1 MPIAKFAVNR
11 RVAVSMIALAI
22 VVLGIF
28 AIPRLPIAL
37 LPNFTQPVVTV
48 SVNYPNVGPEQME
61 TLITRP
67 IENAVSRVNGI
78 QQINSSSAEGVST
91 ITAQFFFGT
100 NIDTAAVDVQE
111 QVDRIWGN
119 LPNDPT
125 LQRPVITK
133 FDSNSLPVVR
143 LFVTD
148 PNMSLRDLG
157 DLYTNT
163 LGDEFSAIDGVAAVT
178 VSNDQQ
184 RAIMVEPNA
193 FALAA
198 NGITL
203 PQISQRIAAENI
215 NLPAGIV
222 QVGPNEYQ
230 VRSSALF
237 TSAAQVGQHR
247 RDHEERDADPPER
260 RRAGHRFDQR
270 ATHVPAPQRRA
281 GRRRRSST
289 RSRTRTSWQPRA
301 ASTRR
306 SPSSNSATQA

>member
-37 LPNFTQPVVTV
+37 LPDFTQPVVTV

-148 PNMSLRDLG
+148 PTCRC
-157 DLYTNT
+157 
-163 LGDEFSAIDGVAAVT
+163 AIWEICT
-178 VSNDQQ
+178 
-184 RAIMVEPNA
+184 P
-193 FALAA
+193 
-198 NGITL
+198 
-203 PQISQRIAAENI
+203 
-215 NLPAGIV
+215 
-222 QVGPNEYQ
+222 
-230 VRSSALF
+230 
-237 TSAAQVGQHR
+237 
-247 RDHEERDADPPER
+247 
-260 RRAGHRFDQR
+260 
-270 ATHVPAPQRRA
+270 
-281 GRRRRSST
+281 T
-289 RSRTRTSWQPRA
+289 RSATSFRP
-301 ASTRR
+301 
-306 SPSSNSATQA
+306 